1 MFKASWK
8 YALICGVFLTVLYHL
23 SAFFGL
29 NPLINIGH
37 LVFDILIFGLFIFFA
52 LKEFKTYDNE
62 GILHFWQGMTIGFIV
77 FGLSTVVFSMA
88 LVIFFIFDENAVI
101 NYQEAATNFLNSR
114 AEIYK
119 EQFGEEG
126 FAKQLTEIQNVAVSD
141 LIISSAVK
149 KILAGFFITPVISII
164 LRKQPK

>member
-8 YALICGVFLTVLYHL
+8 YAIACGAFLIILYHI

-37 LVFDILIFGLFIFFA
+37 LLFDILIFGLFIFFA
-52 LKEFKTYDNE
+52 LKEFKTYGNN
-62 GILHFWQGMTIGFIV
+62 GILHFWQGMTIGFTVYAISTAI
-77 FGLSTVVFSMA
+77 FSLGLM
-88 LVIFFIFDENAVI
+88 IFFFFAEDAVI
-101 NYQEAATNFLNSR
+101 KYQEAATNFLNSR
-114 AEIYK
+114 ADIYK

-126 FAKQLTEIQNVAVSD
+126 FAKQLLEIQKVTMGD
-141 LIISSAVK
+141 LIISSTLK